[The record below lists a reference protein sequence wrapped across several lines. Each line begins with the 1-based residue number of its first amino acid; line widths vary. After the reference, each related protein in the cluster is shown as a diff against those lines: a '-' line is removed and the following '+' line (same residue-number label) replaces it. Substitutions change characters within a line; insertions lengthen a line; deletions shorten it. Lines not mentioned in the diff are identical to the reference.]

1 MAHGRPVIATRVG
14 GLVDL
19 RGDGVVHVG
28 PRDVAALRAAIG
40 RLLADPAERARR
52 GAAAAAT
59 AAAEFSAPVAAAEL
73 VDAYRAAL
81 GA

>member
-1 MAHGRPVIATRVG
+1 MAHERPVVATRVG
-14 GLVDL
+14 GLADL
-19 RGDGVVHVG
+19 RGDGVVHVE
-28 PRDVAALRAAIG
+28 PRDVDGLRAAIA
-40 RLLADPAERARR
+40 RLLADPGERARR

-59 AAAEFSAPVAAAEL
+59 AAAEFSAPVAAAQL